1 MSKERPDET
10 LQEEKGYIPASPV
23 KRTLAWIGLAYA
35 LLFLALTTYYFYTG
49 SMLGNLGPLLA
60 VPGLIGLGALSLVSW
75 RSTGRPKKG
84 GGLAAGPAVLG
95 RRPGLSAHGACGP
108 AVQFR
113 RCLWRMTAR
122 EDMIWNN

>member
-1 MSKERPDET
+1 MPKERPDET
-10 LQEEKGYIPASPV
+10 PQEEKGYTPASPV

-75 RSTGRPKKG
+75 RTAWLLALLCWAAALVSLPM
-84 GGLAAGPAVLG
+84 GLV
-95 RRPGLSAHGACGP
+95 GLLSNFG
-108 AVQFR
+108 VVF
-113 RCLWRMTAR
+113 TV
-122 EDMIWNN
+122 